1 METTWLAAFLA
12 PALIVLAIHALVIG
26 AWQKG
31 VARRVRR
38 RTDSALILG
47 DLDAVRRAAA
57 DTAVAQ
63 RDWPGIALWQV
74 GGALEIA
81 RRRLEGG
88 SGRPGR
94 A

>member
-1 METTWLAAFLA
+1 MGTAWLAVFLT
-12 PALIVLAIHALVIG
+12 PALIVLAIHTLIIG
-26 AWQKG
+26 TWQRG

-38 RTDSALILG
+38 RADSALVRS

-57 DTAVAQ
+57 ETAEAQ
-63 RDWPGIALWQV
+63 RDWPGVALREIV
-74 GGALEIA
+74 GALEIT

-88 SGRPGR
+88 CKRPDR